1 MTPIQSNQNTLH
13 LCANNRLAAAL
24 KQKALRAWQSNTFQN
39 DDNPYQLVAP
49 SLQAMT
55 FNNWWQQWRDS
66 IAFAGLDDLNYRRLL
81 SDFEAEWCFEQ
92 ALHAELKAR
101 EENPD
106 EIQLLNPQQTA
117 KQLYQAWNLSIEYL
131 QEEWLDDSFLSPEVQ
146 LFKAVSDRYQQR
158 LQQNQWLDSEQLMKA
173 SLAQM
178 QNLVSEQPQAIQ
190 GLLPNIISLHGFD
203 DFSPNMQRWLNIMQ
217 QAGVQIEQ
225 EQIAENNTAQNSQL
239 YAAQDMQDEVQQ
251 AVLWA
256 WQQIQN
262 CKDSAQALKIGVIAP
277 EMQQYKQLL
286 QTTLDDF
293 LTALG
298 AQQPDLLG
306 NANKLYNLSLG
317 QPLHQVPLVENALLC
332 LQLFLQPQ
340 KTCRFSDWSR
350 WLISPYTQ
358 GDLIKRHQADM
369 QLRRLGWSQ
378 ISLPSLLNQCVDYL
392 EDEERLLPLILP
404 TGLLQAL
411 EKLVTFNLAAKL
423 SQAQF
428 IEACE
433 TTLQQIGWPGSR
445 TLSSSEYQQQQALL
459 NAINQF
465 ASFQGLAQEQNV
477 SQWLSLLQRYI
488 SEQLHQPQT
497 LGEPPIQVMGM
508 LEAGGQEFDA
518 LWVLGLS
525 DQAWPRAANPN
536 PFIPMHLQRE
546 HKLPRADG
554 QRELLYAQQIDR
566 RLQACTQNLCLS
578 YPRFSGE
585 AELLPSPLLEE
596 FNAGGFTAR
605 KYQSM
610 AQQLFTQ
617 AVPDNTENQVADNQL
632 LEWHADAQG
641 PELEIGS
648 KAPGGSGILGAQSKC
663 PLMAFFDYR
672 LGAKYGL
679 QIIDETLQSTNQGQ
693 LLHRVLELLWQK
705 LGNQSALLL
714 LTAEELDELLEQKIE
729 EAFAEVAN
737 TLNDSLLKLEKARI
751 KTLCLQWLELEK
763 TRPNFANVGTESKVE
778 IELAGIKF
786 SVVVDRIDSVDGQ
799 ALILDYKTGK
809 ASIGDLLKTP
819 LQAPQLAVYLH
830 ALEQLKEQS
839 DGAKIKNLADEICGI
854 GYGLL
859 HSDDGVSF
867 SALAE
872 DEGVLP
878 KARSVQIFNQMAE
891 KENSAFYQVHWGD
904 LLNSLKAEVLDLAA
918 QIQQGQAQMQ
928 FARETDVQYAE
939 AKLALRLPEV
949 RQQIAQAL
957 SNASA
962 ESAGGQAD
970 V

>member
-1 MTPIQSNQNTLH
+1 MTSFQSSQKTLH

-24 KQKALRAWQSNTFQN
+24 KQKALREWQGCAEQSA
-39 DDNPYQLVAP
+39 DNPYQVVAP

-55 FNNWWQQWRDS
+55 FNHWWQQWRES
-66 IAFAGLDDLNYRRLL
+66 IAFVGLDDLNYRRLL

-117 KQLYQAWNLSIEYL
+117 KQLYQAWQLSIEYL
-131 QEEWLDDSFLSPEVQ
+131 DKEWLEDSFLSPEVQ
-146 LFKAVSDRYQQR
+146 LFRNVSERYQQR
-158 LQQNQWLDSEQLMKA
+158 LQQHQWLDSAQLMQK
-173 SLAQM
+173 SLAQL
-178 QNLVSEQPQAIQ
+178 QQLISEQPSAIQ
-190 GLLPNIISLHGFD
+190 GLLPSQIHLHGFD
-203 DFSPNMQRWLNIMQ
+203 DFSPNMHRWLTLMQ
-217 QAGVQIEQ
+217 QAGAQIEQ
-225 EQIAENNTAQNSQL
+225 EQIAENNIAQNAQL
-239 YAAQDMQDEVQQ
+239 YAAQDMKDEVQQ

-256 WQQIQN
+256 WQQVKNQQ
-262 CKDSAQALKIGVIAP
+262 DSDQRLKIAIIAP

-286 QTTLDDF
+286 QSTLDDL
-293 LTALG
+293 LTAQG
-298 AQQPDLLG
+298 AQQPDVLG

-317 QPLHQVPLVENALLC
+317 QPLNQVPLVENALLC
-332 LQLFLQPQ
+332 LQLFLQPH

-369 QLRRLGWSQ
+369 QLRRLGWAQ

-411 EKLVTFNLAAKL
+411 EQQAQFKLAAKL

-465 ASFQGLAQEQNV
+465 AALQGLAQEQSV
-477 SQWLSLLQRYI
+477 SQWLNLLQRYI
-488 SEQLHQPQT
+488 AEQLHQPQT
-497 LGEPPIQVMGM
+497 LGEPPIQIMGM

-554 QRELLYAQQIDR
+554 QRELLYAQQINK
-566 RLQACTQNLCLS
+566 RLQTCTSNLCLS

-585 AELLPSPLLEE
+585 AELLPSPLLQD
-596 FNAGGFTAR
+596 FDAADFTAQA
-605 KYQSM
+605 YQGM
-610 AQQLFTQ
+610 AQQLFVQ
-617 AVPDNTENQVADNQL
+617 AVAGAGDNKTSDNQL
-632 LEWHADAQG
+632 LEWQVDAQG

-663 PLMAFFDYR
+663 PLMAFLDYR

-679 QIIDETLQSTNQGQ
+679 QVIDETLQSTNQGQ
-693 LLHRVLELLWQK
+693 LLHRVLELLWQR
-705 LGNQSALLL
+705 LGNQAALLL
-714 LTAEELDELLEQKIE
+714 LSDEELDDLLNQKIE

-737 TLNDSLLKLEKARI
+737 TLNETLLALEKTRI
-751 KTLCLQWLELEK
+751 KTLCLQWLALEK
-763 TRPNFANVGTESKVE
+763 TRSSFTNVGTENAVE

-786 SVVVDRIDSVDGQ
+786 SVVVDRIDQVDGQ
-799 ALILDYKTGK
+799 AVILDYKTGK
-809 ASIGDLLKTP
+809 ASINDLLKTP

-830 ALEQLKEQS
+830 ALEQLKAQT
-839 DGAKIKNLADEICGI
+839 DNAKINNLADEICGI

-867 SALAE
+867 SALVE
-872 DEGVLP
+872 DENILP
-878 KARSVQIFNQMAE
+878 KARSVQLFSKMAE
-891 KENSAFYQVHWGD
+891 KENSEFYQVQWSD
-904 LLNSLKAEVLDLAA
+904 LLTSLKAEVTDLAQ

-928 FARETDVQYAE
+928 FAKESDVQYAE
-939 AKLALRLPEV
+939 AWLALRLPEV
-949 RQQIAQAL
+949 RQQVAKAL
-957 SNASA
+957 SANN
-962 ESAGGQAD
+962 GGQAD
-970 V
+970 A

>member
-1 MTPIQSNQNTLH
+1 MTLSPSSQNTLY
-13 LCANNRLAAAL
+13 LCANNRLAASL
-24 KQKALRAWQSNTFQN
+24 KQKALREWQGRAEQSA
-39 DDNPYQLVAP
+39 DNPYQVVAP
-49 SLQAMT
+49 SVQAMT
-55 FNNWWQQWRDS
+55 FNHWWQQWRDS
-66 IAFAGLDDLNYRRLL
+66 IAFAGLDDLNYCRLL

-92 ALHAELKAR
+92 ALQAELKAR

-117 KQLYQAWNLSIEYL
+117 KQLYQAWQLSIEYL
-131 QEEWLDDSFLSPEVQ
+131 PEDWWDDAFLSPEVQ
-146 LFKAVSDRYQQR
+146 LFKSVSERYQQR
-158 LQQNQWLDSEQLMKA
+158 LQRNQWFDSPQLMQA
-173 SLAQM
+173 SLLQLE
-178 QNLVSEQPQAIQ
+178 NLINQQSQAIQ
-190 GLLPNIISLHGFD
+190 GLLPSKMCLYGFD
-203 DFSPNMQRWLNIMQ
+203 DFSPNMQRWLTLMQ

-225 EQIAENNTAQNSQL
+225 EQAAENNSAQNSQL

-256 WQQIQN
+256 WHQIHNHQN
-262 CKDSAQALKIGVIAP
+262 SAQPLKIGIIAP

-286 QTTLDDF
+286 QSTLDDL
-293 LTALG
+293 LTSQG
-298 AQQPDLLG
+298 VQQPDVLG

-332 LQLFLQPQ
+332 LQLFLQPH

-369 QLRRLGWSQ
+369 QLRRLGWAQ

-411 EKLVTFNLAAKL
+411 EKQVQFKLAAKL

-428 IEACE
+428 IETCE
-433 TTLQQIGWPGSR
+433 NTLQQIGWPGSR

-465 ASFQGLAQEQNV
+465 AALQGLAQEQSV

-488 SEQLHQPQT
+488 AEQLHQPQT
-497 LGEPPIQVMGM
+497 LGEPPIQIMGM

-546 HKLPRADG
+546 QKLPRADG
-554 QRELLYAQQIDR
+554 QRELLYAQQINH
-566 RLQACTQNLCLS
+566 RLQACTPNLCLS

-585 AELLPSPLLEE
+585 AELLPSPLLQ
-596 FNAGGFTAR
+596 GFHTADFTPQA
-605 KYQSM
+605 YQSM
-610 AQQLFTQ
+610 AQQLFAQ
-617 AVPDNTENQVADNQL
+617 AVADSANNTITDNQL
-632 LEWHADAQG
+632 LEWQVDAQG

-663 PLMAFFDYR
+663 PLMAFLDYR

-679 QIIDETLQSTNQGQ
+679 QVIDETLQSTNQGQ
-693 LLHRVLELLWQK
+693 LLHRVLELLWQR
-705 LGNQSALLL
+705 LGNQAALLL
-714 LTAEELDELLEQKIE
+714 LSDDELDALLDQKIE
-729 EAFAEVAN
+729 EVFAEVAN
-737 TLNDSLLKLEKARI
+737 TLNESLLALEKTRI
-751 KTLCLQWLELEK
+751 KSLCLQWLELEK
-763 TRPNFANVGTESKVE
+763 ARPSFANVGTESQVE

-786 SVVVDRIDSVDGQ
+786 SVIVDRIDQVDGQ
-799 ALILDYKTGK
+799 AVILDYKTGK
-809 ASIGDLLKTP
+809 ASINDLLKTP

-830 ALEQLKEQS
+830 ALEQLKEQT
-839 DGAKIKNLADEICGI
+839 DNAKIKNLADEICGI

-867 SALAE
+867 SALVE

-878 KARSVQIFNQMAE
+878 KARSVQLFSKMTE
-891 KENSAFYQVHWGD
+891 KENSEFYQVQWAD
-904 LLNSLKAEVLDLAA
+904 LLASLKAEVTDLAQ

-928 FARETDVQYAE
+928 FAKENDIQYAE
-939 AKLALRLPEV
+939 AWLALRLPEA
-949 RQQIAQAL
+949 RQQVAQAL
-957 SNASA
+957 SAQLAQNH
-962 ESAGGQAD
+962 GGQAD
-970 V
+970 A